1 MITSS
6 KQVKHLKALEKR
18 FYPRRNTNH
27 TNCTRF
33 TIPSSRN
40 HKCVLTNTL
49 IIIIIIIIIIIVVFI
64 IIIIIIIVIIIIDI
78 IIILY
83 YLLSE

>member
-40 HKCVLTNTL
+40 HKCVLTNT
-49 IIIIIIIIIIIVVFI
+49 IIIIIIIIIIVVF
-64 IIIIIIIVIIIIDI
+64 IIIIIIVIIIIDI

>member
-33 TIPSSRN
+33 TRPSSRN
-40 HKCVLTNTL
+40 HKCVLTNT
-49 IIIIIIIIIIIVVFI
+49 IIIIIIIIVVFI

>member
-18 FYPRRNTNH
+18 FYPRRKTNH

-33 TIPSSRN
+33 TIPSSQN
-40 HKCVLTNTL
+40 HKCVLTNT
-49 IIIIIIIIIIIVVFI
+49 IIIIIIIIIIIVVVVVFI
-64 IIIIIIIVIIIIDI
+64 IIIIIIIIIDI
-78 IIILY
+78 NIILY

>member
-18 FYPRRNTNH
+18 FYPRRKTNH
-27 TNCTRF
+27 INCTRF
-33 TIPSSRN
+33 TIPSSHN
-40 HKCVLTNTL
+40 HKCVLTNT
-49 IIIIIIIIIIIVVFI
+49 IIIIIIVVVF
-64 IIIIIIIVIIIIDI
+64 IIIIIIVIIIIDI

>member
-40 HKCVLTNTL
+40 HKCVLTNT
-49 IIIIIIIIIIIVVFI
+49 IIIIIIIVVFIII

>member
-18 FYPRRNTNH
+18 FYPRRKTNH

-40 HKCVLTNTL
+40 HKCVLTNT
-49 IIIIIIIIIIIVVFI
+49 IIIIIIIVVVF
-64 IIIIIIIVIIIIDI
+64 IIIIIVIIIIDI

>member
-40 HKCVLTNTL
+40 HKCVLTNT
-49 IIIIIIIIIIIVVFI
+49 IIIIIIIVVVFIII

-83 YLLSE
+83 YLLFE